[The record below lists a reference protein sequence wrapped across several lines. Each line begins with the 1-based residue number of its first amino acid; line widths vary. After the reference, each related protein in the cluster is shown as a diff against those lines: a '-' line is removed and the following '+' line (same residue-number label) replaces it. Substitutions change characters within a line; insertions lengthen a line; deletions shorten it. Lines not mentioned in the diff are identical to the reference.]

1 MRNRHSLPARRT
13 SSTVSGGSRVSG
25 DAPRYR
31 YRLNRLGVHF
41 LFVGGFAMLG
51 GALRGFNLLLILAG
65 GLTAALL
72 VQWRWSKASVER
84 LTIRRRLPAEAF
96 AGKPFRVRFRLV
108 NHARLLPS
116 WLLRVDDE
124 LAPADGGGPATI
136 ATTPVA
142 VVPPGGSRT
151 PAYDCLVRRRGRYRL
166 GPATVASSFPLCLMT
181 AQLWDDRRVELD
193 VFPRIL
199 ELRRGWQKRL
209 LTRTEGAV
217 TSARRS
223 GPVEGEF
230 FGLREWRSGDHPRLI
245 HWRTTARIGEPAVRQ
260 FERQRRFDVCLL
272 LDAYAPPAAAGRA
285 DDDASP
291 DGPAAADT
299 GVETA
304 ISLTATLLI
313 HLVAMPSNRV
323 VLTVADSAAAAVT
336 GGGSLEGKRR
346 MLSLLARVR
355 PADRPPLEAA
365 LRVTADLARQPRDL
379 IVISSREKRLA
390 VTPRSELSRLLQ
402 PWTRTG
408 TLRWIDA
415 GEPAVVRGFVK
426 TDGET
431 YVTPA

>member
-1 MRNRHSLPARRT
+1 MRNRHSLLARRT
-13 SSTVSGGSRVSG
+13 SSAGSGGPAVSGGG
-25 DAPRYR
+25 PRYR
-31 YRLNRLGVHF
+31 HRLSRLGVHF

-108 NHARLLPS
+108 NHARMLPA

-124 LAPADGGGPATI
+124 LAAADGGGPATI

-142 VVPPGGSRT
+142 VVPPGGSRS

-272 LDAYAPPAAAGRA
+272 LDAYAPAAAGPTDGAEPGDPA
-285 DDDASP
+285 DAE
-291 DGPAAADT
+291 A
-299 GVETA
+299 GVEMA
-304 ISLTATLLI
+304 ISLVATLLI

-323 VLTVADSAAAAVT
+323 ILTVADSAAAAVT

-355 PADRPPLEAA
+355 PVPRPPLEAA
-365 LRVTADLARQPRDL
+365 LRATADLARQPRDL

-415 GEPAVVRGFVK
+415 CDPAVVRGFVK

-431 YVTPA
+431 HVAPA

>member
-1 MRNRHSLPARRT
+1 MRNRHSLLARRT
-13 SSTVSGGSRVSG
+13 SSGGAEG
-25 DAPRYR
+25 PGGGGGGPRYR
-31 YRLNRLGVHF
+31 HRLSRLGVHF

-108 NHARLLPS
+108 NHARMLPA

-124 LAPADGGGPATI
+124 LAAVDGDGPATI
-136 ATTPVA
+136 ATTPVT

-151 PAYDCLVRRRGRYRL
+151 PAYECLVRRRGRYRL

-181 AQLWDDRRVELD
+181 AQLSDDTRVELD
-193 VFPRIL
+193 VFPRVL

-272 LDAYAPPAAAGRA
+272 LDAYAPSASGQT
-285 DDDASP
+285 DDALPGDS
-291 DGPAAADT
+291 ADAEA
-299 GVETA
+299 GIEMA
-304 ISLTATLLI
+304 ISLVATLLI

-355 PADRPPLEAA
+355 PVARPRLEAA
-365 LRVTADLARQPRDL
+365 LRVTADVARQPRDL

-415 GEPAVVRGFVK
+415 CDPAVVRGFVK

-431 YVTPA
+431 HVAPT